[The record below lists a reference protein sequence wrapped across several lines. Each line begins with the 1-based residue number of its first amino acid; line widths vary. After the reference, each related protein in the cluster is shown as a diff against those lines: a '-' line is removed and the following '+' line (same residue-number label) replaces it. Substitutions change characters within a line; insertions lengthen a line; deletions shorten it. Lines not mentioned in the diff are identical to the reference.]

1 MLNTLRREVWGV
13 DRGVALTDAGS
24 LEDSIDQNSYA
35 QPRFTFL
42 LLTVFAVAGLVLTTV
57 GVYSVMAYVTARQT
71 QEIGIRMAL
80 GADRGSVLGMVILSG
95 LKLVGVGIAV
105 GLAVALSLGR
115 VLASELW
122 DVSPY
127 DPPTLIG
134 VPALLALTGVLACW
148 RPARRATT
156 VDPAVSLRYE

>member
-1 MLNTLRREVWGV
+1 V
-13 DRGVALTDAGS
+13 DRGVALTDTGS
-24 LEDSIDQNSYA
+24 LEDFMYQNTYA

-42 LLTVFAVAGLVLTTV
+42 LLTVFAVAGLVLTMV

-80 GADRGSVLGMVILSG
+80 GADKGSVLGMVVRSG
-95 LKLVGVGIAV
+95 LKLVGTGIAI
-105 GLAVALSLGR
+105 GLATALLLGR
-115 VLASELW
+115 AIGSELW
-122 DVSPY
+122 GVSSY
-127 DPPTLIG
+127 DPPTLAA

-148 RPARRATT
+148 RPARRATM